1 MHASNNMVTSE
12 RTEVLYIE
20 LISYML
26 VYNFGFSLWFFIILG
41 AFVNRSVYSVFNT
54 SIPFKI

>member
-41 AFVNRSVYSVFNT
+41 STELRNVPFQ
-54 SIPFKI
+54 SIYCLWF

>member
-1 MHASNNMVTSE
+1 MHASNNRVTSE

-26 VYNFGFSLWFFIILG
+26 VYNFGFLLWFFIILG
-41 AFVNRSVYSVFNT
+41 AFVSRYVYSVFNT
-54 SIPFKI
+54 SIPLKI

>member
-1 MHASNNMVTSE
+1 MHASNNRVTSE

-26 VYNFGFSLWFFIILG
+26 VYNFGFLLWFFIILG
-41 AFVNRSVYSVFNT
+41 AFVSRSVYSVFNT
-54 SIPFKI
+54 SIPLKI

>member
-1 MHASNNMVTSE
+1 MHASNNRVTNE

-26 VYNFGFSLWFFIILG
+26 VYNFGFLLWFFIILG
-41 AFVNRSVYSVFNT
+41 AFVSRSVYSVFNT
-54 SIPFKI
+54 SIPLKI